1 MSNAVDGSARGGR
14 LGQGVS
20 NDRLESELLDKKP
33 LYSEAEARAEAERCL
48 YCVDAPCI
56 KACPTEIDI
65 PTFIKK
71 IASGNVR
78 GSAKTIFE
86 QNLLGY
92 SCARVCPVEVLCV
105 GDCVYNGWGR
115 DPIQIGRLQRFAT
128 ETATTGVKN
137 GAPAVLKRRIDIGQ
151 TSKKVACIG
160 AGPAS
165 LAFAGYLALEGHQAV
180 VFEKKA
186 VAGGLN
192 ATGIAPYKLH
202 ADDAAHEVEF
212 LEELGV
218 EVVTGVEVG
227 ETDGAGRISGK
238 KLLETY
244 DAVFLGVGLGADT
257 TLGIPGEEG
266 PGVFGATAW
275 IERMKLEMGRAHRE
289 ELAGKNIVIVGGGN
303 TAIDVA
309 RECALLGAG
318 AVSMLYRRG
327 AADMSG
333 YAHEMEGARIENV
346 RLVPHVLP
354 VAFVRDP
361 AGKLTAL
368 RVARTDENAKPIAG
382 TEHDVP
388 CDMVAL
394 AIGQSKLRDVAKQ
407 LPGVELDKRGC
418 VACDPKNGQ
427 TGNPK
432 VFAGGDCI
440 NGGKE
445 VVNAVADG
453 RNAART
459 LLERWA
465 SLRAPSPLTHAAPG
479 TGS

>member
-1 MSNAVDGSARGGR
+1 MSNATNAKLPS
-14 LGQGVS
+14 GVVEP
-20 NDRLESELLDKKP
+20 DKRLEAELADKKP
-33 LYSEAEARAEAERCL
+33 LYSAAEARAEAERCL

-71 IASGNVR
+71 IATGNVR

-128 ETATTGVKN
+128 ETATAK
-137 GAPAVLKRRIDIGQ
+137 GAAPVLKRHVDVSRA
-151 TSKKVACIG
+151 SKKVACIG

-192 ATGIAPYKLH
+192 TTGIAPYKLH
-202 ADDAAHEVEF
+202 AEDAMHEVEF
-212 LEELGV
+212 VQSLGV

-227 ETDGAGRISGK
+227 ESDGPGKISGK

-257 TLGIPGEEG
+257 SLGIPGEEG
-266 PGVFGATAW
+266 PGVYGATAW
-275 IERMKLEMGRAHRE
+275 IEKMKLGMSKAEKGE
-289 ELAGKNIVIVGGGN
+289 IAGKTVVVVGGGN

-309 RECALLGAG
+309 RECAQLGALHV
-318 AVSMLYRRG
+318 AMLYRRG
-327 AADMSG
+327 AEHMSG
-333 YAHEMEGARIENV
+333 YAHEMEGARIDGV
-346 RLVPHVLP
+346 RLVTHVQP
-354 VAFVRDP
+354 VAFVRQTDDSRNAP
-361 AGKLTAL
+361 AGKLVAL
-368 RVARTDENAKPIAG
+368 RVAKTDENAKPIAG
-382 TEHDVP
+382 TEHDIP
-388 CDMVAL
+388 CDLVAL

-418 VACDPKNGQ
+418 IACDPKNGQ
-427 TGNPK
+427 TGNTK

-465 SLRAPSPLTHAAPG
+465 SPSTNISATHSG
-479 TGS
+479 TS

>member
-1 MSNAVDGSARGGR
+1 VERALV
-14 LGQGVS
+14 
-20 NDRLESELLDKKP
+20 DKKP
-33 LYSEAEARAEAERCL
+33 LLGLAEARAEADRCL
-48 YCVDAPCI
+48 YCADAPCI

-128 ETATTGVKN
+128 ETATAK
-137 GAPAVLKRRIDIGQ
+137 GAAPVLKRHVDVGRA
-151 TSKKVACIG
+151 SKKVACIG

-192 ATGIAPYKLH
+192 TTGIAPYKLH
-202 ADDAAHEVEF
+202 AEDAMHEVE
-212 LEELGV
+212 LIKSLGV

-227 ETDGAGRISGK
+227 ETDGPGKISGK

-257 TLGIPGEEG
+257 SLGIPGEEG
-266 PGVFGATAW
+266 PGVYGATAW
-275 IERMKLEMGRAHRE
+275 IEKMKLGMSKDDKAEI
-289 ELAGKNIVIVGGGN
+289 AGKTMLVVGGGN

-309 RECALLGAG
+309 RESAQLGALDV
-318 AVSMLYRRG
+318 AMLYRRG
-327 AADMSG
+327 AEHMSG
-333 YAHEMEGARIENV
+333 YAHEMEGARIDGV
-346 RLVPHVLP
+346 RLVTNVQP
-354 VAFVRDP
+354 VAFVRQTDDSHGAP
-361 AGKLTAL
+361 GGKLIAL
-368 RVARTDENAKPIAG
+368 RVAKTDENAKPIAG
-382 TEHDVP
+382 TEHDIP
-388 CDMVAL
+388 CDLVAL

-427 TGNPK
+427 TGNAK

-465 SLRAPSPLTHAAPG
+465 SSSTTISATQSG
-479 TGS
+479 TS

>member
-1 MSNAVDGSARGGR
+1 MTMTQSN
-14 LGQGVS
+14 LPQ
-20 NDRLESELLDKKP
+20 DRLENELVDKKP
-33 LYSEAEARAEAERCL
+33 LYTDSEAKAEADRCL

-78 GSAKTIFE
+78 GSARTIFE

-115 DPIQIGRLQRFAT
+115 DPIQIGRLQRYAT
-128 ETATTGVKN
+128 ETATQS
-137 GAPAVLKRRIDIGQ
+137 GAPSVLKTRVDLG
-151 TSKKVACIG
+151 TAKKKVACIG

-165 LAFAGYLALEGHQAV
+165 LAFAGYLALEGHDAV
-180 VFEKKA
+180 IFEKRA

-192 ATGIAPYKLH
+192 TTGIAPYKLH
-202 ADDAAHEVEF
+202 AHDALHEVEF
-212 LEELGV
+212 VKSLGV
-218 EVVTGVEVG
+218 DVQVGIEVG
-227 ETDGAGRISGK
+227 TDDGPGRISAK

-244 DAVFLGVGLGADT
+244 DAVFIGVGLGTDSK
-257 TLGIPGEEG
+257 LGIPGEEG
-266 PGVFGATAW
+266 PGVWGATQW
-275 IERMKLEMGRAHRE
+275 IEAMKLEMNRAHGQEIR
-289 ELAGKNIVIVGGGN
+289 GKRVLVIGGGN

-309 RECALLGAG
+309 RECALLGA
-318 AVSMLYRRG
+318 ADVAMVYRRG
-327 AADMSG
+327 APDMSG
-333 YAHEMEGARIENV
+333 YKHEMEGGRKEGV
-346 RLVPHVLP
+346 RLVTYATP

-361 AGKLTAL
+361 SGKLTAL
-368 RVARTDENAKPIAG
+368 RVKHSVTGEEMEI
-382 TEHDVP
+382 P
-388 CDMVAL
+388 CDMAAL
-394 AIGQSKLRDVAKQ
+394 AIGQSKLREVAKE
-407 LPGVELDKRGC
+407 LTGVELDAKGC
-418 VACDPKNGQ
+418 VVADPANGA
-427 TGNPK
+427 TANPK

-459 LLERWA
+459 LLARWN
-465 SLRAPSPLTHAAPG
+465 HG
-479 TGS
+479 

>member
-1 MSNAVDGSARGGR
+1 MTTMN
-14 LGQGVS
+14 LPQ
-20 NDRLESELLDKKP
+20 DRLENELVDKKP
-33 LYSEAEARAEAERCL
+33 LYTPAEAKAEADRCL

-78 GSAKTIFE
+78 GSARTIFE

-128 ETATTGVKN
+128 ESATLP
-137 GAPAVLKRRIDIGQ
+137 GAPSVLPTRVDLG
-151 TSKKVACIG
+151 TSKKKVACIG

-165 LAFAGYLALEGHQAV
+165 LAFAGYLALEGHDAV
-180 VFEKKA
+180 VFEKRA

-192 ATGIAPYKLH
+192 TTGIAPYKLH
-202 ADDAAHEVEF
+202 ADDALHEVEF
-212 LEELGV
+212 VKNLGV
-218 EVVTGVEVG
+218 DVQIGVEVG
-227 ETDGAGRISGK
+227 TEDGPGKISAK

-244 DAVFLGVGLGADT
+244 DAVFIGVGLGADSK
-257 TLGIPGEEG
+257 LGIPGEDG
-266 PGVFGATAW
+266 PGVWGATAW
-275 IERMKLEMGRAHRE
+275 IESMKLEMSKAKRE
-289 ELAGKNIVIVGGGN
+289 EIAGKRVLVVGGGN

-309 RECALLGAG
+309 RECALLGADV
-318 AVSMLYRRG
+318 AMVYRRG
-327 AADMSG
+327 VPEMSG
-333 YAHEMEGARIENV
+333 YKHEMDGGRKEGV
-346 RLVPHVLP
+346 RLVTHAQP
-354 VAFVRDP
+354 VAFVRD
-361 AGKLTAL
+361 ATGKLTAL
-368 RVARTDENAKPIAG
+368 RVKSTLAGDPVFGTDYDI
-382 TEHDVP
+382 P

-394 AIGQSKLRDVAKQ
+394 AIGQSKLREVAKE
-407 LPGVELDKRGC
+407 LTGVEVDAKGLV
-418 VACDPKNGQ
+418 VADPK
-427 TGNPK
+427 TGATANPK

-445 VVNAVADG
+445 VVNGVADG

-459 LLERWA
+459 LLARW
-465 SLRAPSPLTHAAPG
+465 TNG
-479 TGS
+479 

>member
-1 MSNAVDGSARGGR
+1 MSQSQTP
-14 LGQGVS
+14 LS
-20 NDRLESELLDKKP
+20 NDRLENDLTDKKP
-33 LYSEAEARAEAERCL
+33 LYTEADARTEAERCL

-78 GSAKTIFE
+78 GSARTILE

-105 GDCVYNGWGR
+105 GSCVYNGWGR

-128 ETATTGVKN
+128 EKASGVLP
-137 GAPAVLKRRIDIGQ
+137 GSAPLLQPKKKLPNA
-151 TSKKVACIG
+151 KKVACIG
-160 AGPAS
+160 GGAAS
-165 LAFAGYLALEGHQAV
+165 LAFAGYLALEGHEAV

-192 ATGIAPYKLH
+192 TTGIAPYKLH
-202 ADDAAHEVEF
+202 ADDAVHEVEF
-212 LEELGV
+212 VTGLGV
-218 EVVTGVEVG
+218 ELRTGVEVAAD
-227 ETDGAGRISGK
+227 DGPGRISGK
-238 KLLETY
+238 KLLEAY

-257 TLGIPGEEG
+257 KLNIPGEDG
-266 PGVFGATAW
+266 AGVYGATAW
-275 IERMKLEMGRAHRE
+275 IEQMKLEMNKARRSE
-289 ELAGKNIVIVGGGN
+289 IQGKNVIVVGAGN

-309 RECALLGAG
+309 RECALLGA
-318 AVSMLYRRG
+318 ANVLMVYRRG
-327 AADMSG
+327 VDSMSG
-333 YAHEMEGARIENV
+333 YEHEMEGAKIEGV
-346 RLVPHVLP
+346 RLVTHTQP
-354 VAFVRDP
+354 VAFVRD
-361 AGKLTAL
+361 ASGKLTAL
-368 RVARTDENAKPIAG
+368 KVAKTDANAKPIAG
-382 TEHDVP
+382 SEHEIP

-394 AIGQSKLRDVAKQ
+394 AIGQSKLRDIAKE
-407 LPGVELDKRGC
+407 LPGVELDAKGC
-418 VACDPKNGQ
+418 VACDATNGQ

-459 LLERWA
+459 LLQRW
-465 SLRAPSPLTHAAPG
+465 S
-479 TGS
+479 TGA